1 MTILSLLEA
10 KFCQIQAKFG
20 PNWPN
25 DIFTLKNSGFLIE
38 FNGIK
43 VYTSKIYAMANI
55 LSMTAKKRP
64 QKGPK
69 RDKNG
74 PNSLKNKLFSKFS
87 VSFASLKKCFF
98 TLISQLKLM
107 IFYGTLKK
115 SWSEDIQM
123 SKECLNLGQKSSSCK
138 NKLFSKFS
146 VGFAPH

>member
-1 MTILSLLEA
+1 
-10 KFCQIQAKFG
+10 
-20 PNWPN
+20 
-25 DIFTLKNSGFLIE
+25 
-38 FNGIK
+38 
-43 VYTSKIYAMANI
+43 MANI

-74 PNSLKNKLFSKFS
+74 PSSLKNKLFSKFS

-107 IFYGTLKK
+107 IFYGTLRK

-146 VGFAPH
+146 VGFVSHQKCFFTTISKLKLFIFFGTLRKSWPNYIQMSNE